1 MSSKPK
7 QKDYEASA
15 AEKTSASVAMAD
27 HKYFKEKYDPL
38 LQQMRDESL
47 TDRATDR
54 LRGRANADTMQALT
68 KPSYAR
74 AAGGADGGDMAQA
87 YLGQLG
93 IANTSGKEIQNT
105 MQTNVLGT
113 ARGQAADASSG
124 MAQASKLAT
133 SSALTR
139 AKNKQAVADAKF
151 TAVGQVAGAAL
162 AQGLDNMGTTGTKEG
177 AMPDGQSGP
186 GAPTK
191 VKGGF
196 FSPVDKEGQKVKGFK
211 NRLAYSEFFS

>member
-105 MQTNVLGT
+105 LQTNVLGT

-124 MAQASKLAT
+124 MAQASRLAT

-162 AQGLDNMGTTGTKEG
+162 AQGLDNMGSTGERDTGKTT
-177 AMPDGQSGP
+177 PDGKPIMEKTQ
-186 GAPTK
+186 
-191 VKGGF
+191 GGF
-196 FSPVDKEGQKVKGFK
+196 FSPTNKEGQKVKGFK